1 MEREEDMNDEEESD
15 QETSSIHDTDKMDFS
30 NMSLED
36 CIKFYALST
45 NQSHI
50 AINLLSNILSANLGR
65 SLPKS
70 ARTLLKTRRNN
81 DDVHN
86 IPGGQLWYYGV
97 AQNIRN
103 YYRSSVPN
111 ITTLSINI
119 SIDGLPLYKSSR
131 TQFWPILMDIVELEN
146 APVMTVGIFCGQSK
160 PTNVQ
165 DYLRKLVD
173 ELKDILI
180 NGILIN
186 SAQIKIN
193 LRAII
198 ADAPAR
204 AFIKGCAYFNATH
217 GCMKC
222 TCEGEFRPL
231 SNTTT
236 FKSINAPL
244 RTDKEFRA
252 GAYPDHVKVI
262 SPLLEIPDIDIIR
275 DVIISESLH
284 LFYLGILKR
293 LLFGWRDGKLGKC
306 YKWSGMQC
314 DSVSEHL
321 VGIELPSEIHRRFRR
336 LDELKNWKGTELAS
350 FLHYAGL
357 VVLKVLPSE
366 AYEHFLLLFCAVTM
380 LSSNEFKKNWHVA
393 GKMLETFVIQ
403 YGQIYG
409 EQYLTSNVHNLLH
422 VLD

>member
-1 MEREEDMNDEEESD
+1 
-15 QETSSIHDTDKMDFS
+15 
-30 NMSLED
+30 
-36 CIKFYALST
+36 
-45 NQSHI
+45 
-50 AINLLSNILSANLGR
+50 
-65 SLPKS
+65 
-70 ARTLLKTRRNN
+70 
-81 DDVHN
+81 
-86 IPGGQLWYYGV
+86 
-97 AQNIRN
+97 
-103 YYRSSVPN
+103 
-111 ITTLSINI
+111 
-119 SIDGLPLYKSSR
+119 
-131 TQFWPILMDIVELEN
+131 
-146 APVMTVGIFCGQSK
+146 
-160 PTNVQ
+160 
-165 DYLRKLVD
+165 
-173 ELKDILI
+173 
-180 NGILIN
+180 
-186 SAQIKIN
+186 
-193 LRAII
+193 
-198 ADAPAR
+198 
-204 AFIKGCAYFNATH
+204 
-217 GCMKC
+217 MKC
-222 TCEGEFRPL
+222 TCEGEFSPL

-262 SPLLEIPDIDIIR
+262 SPLLEIPDIDIIT

-422 VLD
+422 VLDEVRHFGPLPSLSAFRYENKLQFIKKSLRGTNRPLAQAANRNIELQNFFTIANNTVPSYPLTKNNKTNDLLITSGFLLQNNNRNGWFLTLDKQIIRYQSFVFDSETEIRIEGFVLPGNIDYFQYPIKSNHLYVFRGNRRDLRKKSSMFKLSDIKCKLAAVTTNDGDEHVFVPLLHTLR